1 MNSEQKQESKE
12 LTYPLNKKI
21 ICSLCGNTFSSHSQK
36 GKRYYRCQGYTRKK
50 ICTAKKIDAD
60 KIEKT
65 IKDLTMKIIEDK
77 WKQKPKNRSW
87 EERFND
93 KAIHYVFD
101 GLIQINSVTLKLMRD
116 MKDTDMSI
124 ENKVKAYVEYSDRLK
139 RLLDCDLQGRI
150 DFERMMH
157 EKAMEEWRN
166 SKRRCT
172 PPGLVCCGTVMWEAD
187 HYRNLK
193 PEEFFNTCIKE
204 IHYDIN
210 EKKGYFTGKILDFV
224 KNFTL

>member
-77 WKQKPKNRSW
+77 WGEKPRNKDR
-87 EERFND
+87 EEVYGD
-93 KAIHYVFD
+93 KAIHFVSD
-101 GLIQINSVTLKLMRD
+101 GLVQIKSNTLKLMMD
-116 MKDTDMSI
+116 MKDKDKTI
-124 ENKVKAYVEYSDRLK
+124 EEKIEEYKKYSDKVK
-139 RLLDCDLQGRI
+139 RLLEFDIKGHIEFLRKMD
-150 DFERMMH
+150 DDE
-157 EKAMEEWRN
+157 EKAFEKAGRAYF
-166 SKRRCT
+166 RHVTIR
-172 PPGLVCCGTVMWEAD
+172 GTVMYRAD

-204 IHYDIN
+204 IHYNIN
-210 EKKGYFTGKILDFV
+210 DKKGFIEGKILDFV